1 MMKRI
6 VLACAAG
13 MSTSMVV
20 TRMEKEAA
28 ARGLAFH
35 IYAIPEQNLQEEL
48 QNYGNEVVAVLLG
61 PQVRFKLEANKKLT
75 DSYQLPIAVIDSVAY
90 GTLNGA
96 KVLDQALALIH

>member
-1 MMKRI
+1 MKRI

-28 ARGLAFH
+28 ARGLEYQ
-35 IYAIPEQNLQEEL
+35 IYAIPEQNLREEL
-48 QNYGNEVVAVLLG
+48 QNYGNEVAVVLLG
-61 PQVRFKLEANKKLT
+61 PQVRFKLEENKKLT
-75 DSYQLPIAVIDSVAY
+75 DSYQLPIAVIDTLAY

-96 KVLDQALALIH
+96 KVLDQALALVH

>member
-1 MMKRI
+1 MKRI

-28 ARGLAFH
+28 VRGLSYQ
-35 IYAIPEQNLQEEL
+35 IYAIPEQNLREEL
-48 QNYGNEVVAVLLG
+48 QNYPGEIAVVLLG
-61 PQVRFKLEANKKLT
+61 PQVRFKLAENKKLT
-75 DSYQLPIAVIDSVAY
+75 DGEQIPIAVIDSLAY

-96 KVLDQALALIH
+96 KVLDQALALIN

>member
-1 MMKRI
+1 MKRI

-28 ARGLAFH
+28 ARGLEYQ
-35 IYAIPEQNLQEEL
+35 IYAIPEQNLREEL
-48 QNYGNEVVAVLLG
+48 QNYGNEVAVVLLG
-61 PQVRFKLEANKKLT
+61 PQVRFKLEENKKLT
-75 DSYQLPIAVIDSVAY
+75 DSYQLPIAVIDTVAY

-96 KVLDQALALIH
+96 KVLDQALALVH